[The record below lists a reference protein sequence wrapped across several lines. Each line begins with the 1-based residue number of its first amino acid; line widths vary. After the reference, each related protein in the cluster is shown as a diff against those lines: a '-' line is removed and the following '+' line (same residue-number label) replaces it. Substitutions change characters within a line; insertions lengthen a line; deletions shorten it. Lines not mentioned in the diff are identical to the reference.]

1 LPPDAI
7 ERVTKRSA
15 IQIAALCVM
24 MFAIVGALVGVL
36 AVGARVAAIA
46 GSVAAVALGLM
57 IWSERHLN
65 RDLKLASGNDAI
77 RRQFKLAKRA
87 GTISGCSIALVA
99 ATDIVAAMNLL

>member
-1 LPPDAI
+1 
-7 ERVTKRSA
+7 
-15 IQIAALCVM
+15 
-24 MFAIVGALVGVL
+24 
-36 AVGARVAAIA
+36 
-46 GSVAAVALGLM
+46 M

-99 ATDIVAAMNLL
+99 ATVIVAAMNLL